1 MTISIVQG
9 EAMRFTR
16 VARVILAIGIL
27 SVAEPSARAD
37 DLVSQRVVL
46 RNPDNEIK
54 IENEVVGRGDLFR
67 VYSVERQ
74 AGDWVWLVH
83 RDLSGWGQSRDV
95 LSIDRA
101 VDQTTNL
108 IQRDPQNAWSYL
120 YRGVSLLE
128 RADFDLAIRDFDE
141 VLRLKPDNPSAYNN
155 RGIAWEAKGQIQE
168 ALGNFSEAIRLDP
181 NFANYRVNRGNAFRR
196 LGRFQDALADYDA
209 AIDRDNNF
217 APAYA
222 NRAWIRATCPVE
234 SLRDGNKAVASAT
247 RGCDLTQSRSAA
259 FLDVLAA
266 AHAEAGNFDEAVK
279 NAKAAI
285 ANLPGGDSN
294 TRTRFEAHL
303 KQYEGKKPWREDVPS
318 SENPSRASGVQ

>member
-1 MTISIVQG
+1 
-9 EAMRFTR
+9 MRFTR
-16 VARVILAIGIL
+16 VACVLLALGSL
-27 SVAEPSARAD
+27 SFAELSAGAD
-37 DLVSQRVVL
+37 DLVGKRVVL
-46 RNPDNEIK
+46 RNPENEIK

-74 AGDWVWLVH
+74 AGDWAWLVH
-83 RDLSGWGQSRDV
+83 PDLSGWAQARDV
-95 LSIDRA
+95 LPIDRA

-108 IQRDPQNAWSYL
+108 IQRDPKNAWSFL
-120 YRGVSLLE
+120 YRGVSFLE
-128 RADFDLAIRDFDE
+128 RGDFDLAIRDFDD
-141 VLRLKPDNPSAYNN
+141 VLQLKPENPSAYNN

-181 NFANYRVNRGNAFRR
+181 NFANYRVNRGNVFRK

-247 RGCDLTQSRSAA
+247 RGCDLTQNRSAA

-279 NAKAAI
+279 SAKAAI
-285 ANLPGGDSN
+285 ANLAGGDSS

-303 KQYEGKKPWREDVPS
+303 KQYEGKKPWREEMPS
-318 SENPSRASGVQ
+318 PENPSRANGVQ